1 MLMLYAYLYGHI
13 RKTMITRSMPEC
25 DVKGS
30 LKCRFIK
37 ARESFTS
44 VRWLEFSSR
53 QRPGN
58 KDGLA
63 LVVEFLHWGLKIE
76 F

>member
-1 MLMLYAYLYGHI
+1 MLYAYLYGHI
-13 RKTMITRSMPEC
+13 RKTMITRSMSEC
-25 DVKGS
+25 DVKAS

-44 VRWLEFSSR
+44 VRRLEFSSR

-58 KDGLA
+58 KDRVA
-63 LVVEFLHWGLKIE
+63 LVVVYLHWGLE
-76 F
+76 N